1 MVLDEAFFD
10 NHILR
15 LHDEGW
21 YRGTTTYAPLIIE
34 KQGCALKLVSGP
46 NYQPSFQKGLYS
58 AQILQKVL
66 GVNKVKHTNFD
77 DKNCNTFHYQTAR
90 SFFKTIKTKL
100 NEVEIIFPG
109 LKSSVRHFF

>member
-1 MVLDEAFFD
+1 MILYLFWDLIQKWKTFWDYANFKENVVLDEAFFD

-66 GVNKVKHTNFD
+66 GVNKVKHIYKFWW
-77 DKNCNTFHYQTAR
+77 
-90 SFFKTIKTKL
+90 
-100 NEVEIIFPG
+100 
-109 LKSSVRHFF
+109 

>member
-1 MVLDEAFFD
+1 MVLDEDFFD

-46 NYQPSFQKGLYS
+46 DYQPSFQKGLYS

-66 GVNKVKHTNFD
+66 GVNKVIIQILMIKSVMPEGEKHWGG
-77 DKNCNTFHYQTAR
+77 A
-90 SFFKTIKTKL
+90 
-100 NEVEIIFPG
+100 
-109 LKSSVRHFF
+109 SSDRWG

>member
-1 MVLDEAFFD
+1 VVLDEEFFD

-34 KQGCALKLVSGP
+34 KQGYALKLVSGP
-46 NYQPSFQKGLYS
+46 DYQPSFQKGLYS

-66 GVNKVKHTNFD
+66 GVNKVNLQVLMINNYK
-77 DKNCNTFHYQTAR
+77 TFINRPQGALPKQNE
-90 SFFKTIKTKL
+90 SFST
-100 NEVEIIFPG
+100 G
-109 LKSSVRHFF
+109 LR